1 MDPADHRGTD
11 PAPTASTRP
20 SRAPRRTD
28 PGRRDRIIDACL
40 DVIAAGGVNGT
51 SHRKVAAAADVPLGS
66 MTYHFAGIDDLL
78 HAAFTRFADG
88 VAAQFET
95 RMAQAGNPEQALAA
109 VTALV
114 AKDVFAEPR
123 DLAITL
129 ELYTLAARE
138 PAYRTITQHW
148 MERSRAALE
157 RHFDPP
163 TARQLDALIEG
174 LTIHRALATTPDEP
188 APAAEAIRRIARAD

>member
-1 MDPADHRGTD
+1 MSASAGDAGAG
-11 PAPTASTRP
+11 PAPAARSA
-20 SRAPRRTD
+20 RAPRRTD

-51 SHRKVAAAADVPLGS
+51 SHRRIAAAADVPLGS
-66 MTYHFAGIDDLL
+66 MTYHFAGIDDVL

-95 RMAQAGNPEQALAA
+95 RMAQASTPEQAIAA

-114 AKDVFAEPR
+114 TQDVFAEPR

-129 ELYTLAARE
+129 ELYTLAARD
-138 PAYRTITQHW
+138 PAYRSITQHW
-148 MERSRAALE
+148 MDRSRAALG

-174 LTIHRALATTPDEP
+174 LTIHRALATTPDD
-188 APAAEAIRRIARAD
+188 PAAAADAIRRITRRE